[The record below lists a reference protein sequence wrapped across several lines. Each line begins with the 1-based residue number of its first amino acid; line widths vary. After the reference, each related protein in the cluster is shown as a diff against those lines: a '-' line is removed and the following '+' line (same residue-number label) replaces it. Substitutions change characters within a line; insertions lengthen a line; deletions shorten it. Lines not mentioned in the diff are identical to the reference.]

1 MMELVFTSNL
11 IPTVFFP
18 LTLKLKYQIET
29 MGMGQTD
36 APLLPPTGSY
46 HSVSAVFIYRKD
58 IIKKGY
64 VLGLSVVSPVLWPWV
79 S

>member
-18 LTLKLKYQIET
+18 LTFKLKDQTKTI
-29 MGMGQTD
+29 GQTD

-46 HSVSAVFIYRKD
+46 HSVSDDFIYSAYSAVATLLRTPC
-58 IIKKGY
+58 Y
-64 VLGLSVVSPVLWPWV
+64 YWV
-79 S
+79 

>member
-11 IPTVFFP
+11 IPTVFFFP

-46 HSVSAVFIYRKD
+46 HSVSAAFIYSA
-58 IIKKGY
+58 
-64 VLGLSVVSPVLWPWV
+64 VATLLGTPCYYWV
-79 S
+79 